1 MKKALVL
8 STFLA
13 AGLAFTPSVRATPI
27 NVSYMTGNLGQGTG
41 ADTILKTVT
50 GENVM
55 ASAWSTTGGNV
66 VFSTATLGQ
75 YSGLGLGVCD
85 ASEMPN
91 CGAPQHEVDD
101 NGQYNFVL
109 FTFSTPVTGLSI
121 TITPVCNCDTNA
133 SYYVGNNLSPSTL
146 SLTSLGAATDSIES
160 AKDQTRT
167 VVLTGLGNGV
177 NSVLFGASTSANNN
191 YFKIESL
198 SITEGT
204 NAPEPTTLGLVGG
217 TLMGFLIW
225 RRNSAKRTSAK

>member
-13 AGLAFTPSVRATPI
+13 AGLAIAPAVRATAI
-27 NVSYMTGNLGQGTG
+27 TVDYMAGNQGQGSG
-41 ADTILKTVT
+41 ANTILKTVT
-50 GENVM
+50 GDNVM

-85 ASEMPN
+85 SSEIAN

-101 NGQYNFVL
+101 AGQYNFVL
-109 FTFSTPVTGLSI
+109 FKFTTPVTGMTI

-146 SLTSLGAATDSIES
+146 SLASLGAATDSIEGS
-160 AKDQTRT
+160 KDTTRT
-167 VVLTGLGNGV
+167 IILTGLGSGV
-177 NSVLFGASTSANNN
+177 NSVLFGASTSGNNN

-204 NAPEPTTLGLVGG
+204 NAPEPTTLGLVGAAF
-217 TLMGFLIW
+217 MGFLIW
-225 RRNSAKRTSAK
+225 RRRSNRRAEQ

>member
-13 AGLAFTPSVRATPI
+13 AGLALTPSARATPI
-27 NVSYMTGNLGQGTG
+27 TVDYMAGNMGQGAG

-85 ASEMPN
+85 SSEIAN

-109 FTFSTPVTGLSI
+109 FTFTTPVTGLSI

-133 SYYVGNNLSPSTL
+133 SYYVGNNLSPL
-146 SLTSLGAATDSIES
+146 HAFAEFAGCGH
-160 AKDQTRT
+160 Q
-167 VVLTGLGNGV
+167 
-177 NSVLFGASTSANNN
+177 
-191 YFKIESL
+191 
-198 SITEGT
+198 
-204 NAPEPTTLGLVGG
+204 
-217 TLMGFLIW
+217 
-225 RRNSAKRTSAK
+225 